1 MIKRIKPPITAD
13 NRRFNFKVNLII
25 SVRLVKFLLI
35 AYLLILPDSIFA
47 RTFNEYRANIN
58 SAKLLTQ
65 NLFSPDTEDE
75 SFTDYL
81 KLERETLR
89 EIRAKIPASEKIEWQ
104 NASIETN
111 NQWLIDNLVRFE
123 KEPRESPKRS
133 QILTEIIERLDAL
146 DKKFDELENP
156 SAQNRTKDED
166 KQKLAEI
173 LRREEYQQAEEKQES
188 FFQKLY
194 QKLIEWLA
202 EFLPRPNPST
212 ASPTAGFGAFSFIL
226 QIILYALLFGAIGFL
241 IYRFAPF
248 FANRFN
254 NKERGEKKE
263 RVILGERLREDE
275 TAQNLF
281 DEAERLAR
289 TGNLRGA
296 IRKGYIALLC
306 ELSERKIIGLSQHK
320 TNRDYLKDV
329 RKQNDL
335 YKNMSGL
342 TSNYERHWYGFDTAE
357 ETDWEEF
364 RNGYRKAVGSSSRQ

>member
-1 MIKRIKPPITAD
+1 MNAD
-13 NRRFNFKVNLII
+13 NRKFNFKIHPVNF
-25 SVRLVKFLLI
+25 VRFIKFLLI

-47 RTFNEYRANIN
+47 KTLIEYRANIKE
-58 SAKLLTQ
+58 AKILTQ
-65 NLFSPDTEDE
+65 NLLSPDTEDE
-75 SFTDYL
+75 LFLDYL
-81 KLERETLR
+81 KLERETLMK
-89 EIRAKIPASEKIEWQ
+89 IRAKIPVSEKIGWQ
-104 NASIETN
+104 NASVEIN
-111 NQWLIDNLVRFE
+111 NQWLIDSLVKFE

-146 DKKFDELENP
+146 EKKLDELENP

-173 LRREEYQQAEEKQES
+173 LRREEYKQAEEKQES

-194 QKLIEWLA
+194 RKAIEWLA
-202 EFLPRPNPST
+202 ELLPRPNPST
-212 ASPTAGFGAFSFIL
+212 ASPTVGFGAFSFIL

-248 FANRFN
+248 FANRF
-254 NKERGEKKE
+254 KDREKREKKE

-329 RKQNDL
+329 RKQNEL

-342 TSNYERHWYGFDTAE
+342 TSNYERHWYGFDSAE

>member
-1 MIKRIKPPITAD
+1 M
-13 NRRFNFKVNLII
+13 
-25 SVRLVKFLLI
+25 
-35 AYLLILPDSIFA
+35 LILPSSIFA
-47 RTFNEYRANIN
+47 RTLTAYRANIN
-58 SAKLLTQ
+58 SAKLLAQ

-89 EIRAKIPASEKIEWQ
+89 EIRAKVPASEKIEWQ
-104 NASIETN
+104 NASVETN

-133 QILTEIIERLDAL
+133 QILIEIIERLDAL

-194 QKLIEWLA
+194 RKLIEWLA

-212 ASPTAGFGAFSFIL
+212 ASPTAGFGAVSFIL

-248 FANRFN
+248 FAKRFK

-342 TSNYERHWYGFDTAE
+342 TSNYERHWYGFDSAE

>member
-1 MIKRIKPPITAD
+1 MNPD
-13 NRRFNFKVNLII
+13 NRRFNFKIYSLNPAH
-25 SVRLVKFLLI
+25 LVKFFLI

-47 RTFNEYRANIN
+47 KTLTEYRANIKE
-58 SAKLLTQ
+58 AKILTQ
-65 NLFSPDTEDE
+65 NLLSPDTEDE
-75 SFTDYL
+75 LFLNYL
-81 KLERETLR
+81 KFERETLVQ
-89 EIRAKIPASEKIEWQ
+89 IRAQIPISEKIEWQ

-111 NQWLIDNLVRFE
+111 NQWLIDNLNKFE
-123 KEPRESPKRS
+123 KEPRESPRRS
-133 QILTEIIERLDAL
+133 AILTEVIERLDAL
-146 DKKFDELENP
+146 EQKLDELGNP
-156 SAQNRTKDED
+156 SASNRTKDED

-173 LRREEYQQAEEKQES
+173 LRREEYKQAEEKQES

-194 QKLIEWLA
+194 QKVIEWLA
-202 EFLPRPNPST
+202 ELLPRPNPST
-212 ASPTAGFGAFSFIL
+212 TSPTIGLGAFSFIL

-248 FANRFN
+248 FASRFHA
-254 NKERGEKKE
+254 KKKREKKE
-263 RVILGERLREDE
+263 RIILGERLADNE

-320 TNRDYLKDV
+320 TNRDYLIDV
-329 RKQNDL
+329 RKQNEL
-335 YKNMSGL
+335 YKTMSGL
-342 TSNYERHWYGFDTAE
+342 TNNYERHWYGFDSAE

-364 RNGYRKAVGSSSRQ
+364 GKDYKKAVGETH